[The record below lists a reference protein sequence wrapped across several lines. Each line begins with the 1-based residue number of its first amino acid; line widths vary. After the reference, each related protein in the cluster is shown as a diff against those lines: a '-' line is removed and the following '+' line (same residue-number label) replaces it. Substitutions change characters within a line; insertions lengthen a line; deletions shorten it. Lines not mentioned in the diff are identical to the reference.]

1 MNDITTTQYTKQD
14 IQNML
19 TKNNGLDSNKL
30 RKTNLTP
37 QQAYNILYEINEI
50 PKCSGCQK
58 DLRFGS
64 FKSGYGT
71 CGDRSCSLEKE
82 KTKAKKQIGLSQNN
96 TVM

>member
-19 TKNNGLDSNKL
+19 NKNNGLDSNKL

-64 FKSGYGT
+64 LKVAMELAEIEVVHLKKRKQKLKSKLNY
-71 CGDRSCSLEKE
+71 
-82 KTKAKKQIGLSQNN
+82 Q
-96 TVM
+96 